1 MSTPYRSIKQ
11 MVIDQ
16 IKHMIDN
23 RIQRRMRSDYDDYDD
38 YDENREY
45 YNGAIHALEDLL
57 TYVERLPPV

>member
-23 RIQRRMRSDYDDYDD
+23 RTQRRMRSDCDD